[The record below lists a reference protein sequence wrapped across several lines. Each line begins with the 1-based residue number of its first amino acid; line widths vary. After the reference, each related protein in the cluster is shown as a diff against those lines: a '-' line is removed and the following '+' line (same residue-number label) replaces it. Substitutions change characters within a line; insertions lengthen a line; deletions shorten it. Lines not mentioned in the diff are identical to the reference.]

1 MKIKLTKSA
10 IIGGAKQRAGTI
22 HELPDRRA
30 LKLIN
35 RGYAATYSKEEPVE
49 EQAEDGDTVSE

>member
-10 IIGGAKQRAGTI
+10 IISGARQRVGSV

-35 RGYAATYSKEEPVE
+35 RGYAAKYSKEEPVE
-49 EQAEDGDTVSE
+49 EQADDGDTVSE